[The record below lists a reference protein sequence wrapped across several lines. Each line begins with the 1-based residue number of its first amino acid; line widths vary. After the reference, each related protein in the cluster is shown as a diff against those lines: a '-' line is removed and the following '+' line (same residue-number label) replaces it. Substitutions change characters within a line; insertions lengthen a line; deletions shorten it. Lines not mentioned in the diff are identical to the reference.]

1 MRASPCERLV
11 TGRHRR
17 GVAADRPPRLA
28 PNKRHARGWRW
39 RGSRFLLQQSLEKFL
54 KASLVSRGQPLRKIH
69 ALQALLDAAVVNDP
83 GAERFRPLCERVSGY
98 YVLARYPGAGEAPEV
113 EQIRQDLGEAR
124 NLILAFFPDEKLA

>member
-1 MRASPCERLV
+1 M
-11 TGRHRR
+11 
-17 GVAADRPPRLA
+17 
-28 PNKRHARGWRW
+28 
-39 RGSRFLLQQSLEKFL
+39 RGSSQDGTAEEWRRIGRRDWHRISVMLADGDGEAAGFYLQQSLEKFL